1 MNTMKK
7 LIIAILILII
17 LFSLYLQYNNRYEGY
32 TNYMNPDP
40 EMVKKITFVDD
51 SVRKQVLGEIYENVR
66 KHEEIFKTYD
76 SEYLYENIQ
85 QKENRSNLQNI
96 YALFPILKKQ
106 DNELIKLTKD
116 GNKYTR
122 ASTLDDLIDG
132 TLTQTYINDLEN
144 LRDYRPPSL
153 MPQKVID
160 PYTMR
165 EIATEYR
172 EKAASTNNKDL
183 RDNLIRKANEW
194 EEKSYKKEIEGEPA
208 DNANVPI
215 DDQPIITQ
223 ESIDSKVEM
232 LTMYYIVNIIKYQ
245 DQSIGEIF
253 KLSEQTIFSIYPNL
267 TQNLPNV

>member
-1 MNTMKK
+1 MKK

-17 LFSLYLQYNNRYEGY
+17 LFSLYLQHNRGIEGY

-40 EMVKKITFVDD
+40 EMVKKITYIDD
-51 SVRKQVLGEIYENVR
+51 SIRKQVLGEIYENVR

-76 SEYLYENIQ
+76 NEYLYENIQ

-106 DNELIKLTKD
+106 DNELIKLTKH

-122 ASTLDDLIDG
+122 ATTLDDLIDG

-144 LRDYRPPSL
+144 LRDYKPPSL

-160 PYTMR
+160 PYVMR

-172 EKAASTNNKDL
+172 EKAASINNKDL
-183 RDNLIRKANEW
+183 KDKLIRKANSW

-232 LTMYYIVNIIKYQ
+232 LIMYYIVNIIKYQ

-267 TQNLPNV
+267 TQNLPNVK